1 LVFHSGLFMVFSYWY
16 RLAAAGLFLCL
27 KPKSKGKPKTH
38 SSAKDKR
45 RIMPYSSGFLSYIIQ
60 VLNRKAAQ
68 SSKFGLDGDGIE
80 WEEGDCLHCNISNA
94 KGVSAMNAGALDAY
108 KIKQVRMRW
117 TNRINMR
124 SRVRWND
131 QVYQII
137 PETFHD
143 DFHAD
148 TLQFNMQLIINDK

>member
-1 LVFHSGLFMVFSYWY
+1 
-16 RLAAAGLFLCL
+16 
-27 KPKSKGKPKTH
+27 
-38 SSAKDKR
+38 
-45 RIMPYSSGFLSYIIQ
+45 MPYSSGFLNYIIL

-94 KGVSAMNAGALDAY
+94 KGVSAMNAGAMDAY

-124 SRVRWND
+124 SRVKWHD

-148 TLQFNMQLIINDK
+148 TIQFNMQLIINDK